1 MLKKTQSQHPL
12 NLQSIFD
19 FNRLKR
25 ENTILRKQLDDME
38 AENNALMDTME
49 TKMAKLYRRYD

>member
-1 MLKKTQSQHPL
+1 MLKKTQSQHPP